1 MKVQLIDDW
10 KQSWRLWSVR
20 FAVALAVV
28 PELLYRVAVAAEH
41 LLPTLSYVVVDNL
54 PPWLR
59 SVTAIMALTATLLR
73 LLKQPPSGPPPRDTF
88 GWGFGNGGP
97 RVDDHDPRRIDQ
109 VPE

>member
-1 MKVQLIDDW
+1 MPKLVEGW
-10 KQSWRLWSVR
+10 KQSWRWWSVQ

-28 PELLYRVAVAAEH
+28 PEVLYRLAVAAEH

-59 SVTAIMALTATLLR
+59 STAAVLALSATLLR
-73 LLKQPPSGPPPRDTF
+73 LLKQPPKGPPPQDT
-88 GWGFGNGGP
+88 GYGYRPPTGAGDSVVG
-97 RVDDHDPRRIDQ
+97 DPQRIDK

>member
-1 MKVQLIDDW
+1 MKIGFIDEW
-10 KQSWRLWSVR
+10 KQSWRWWSVQ

-28 PELLYRVAVAAEH
+28 PEVLYRVAVAAEH

-59 SVTAIMALTATLLR
+59 SATAMLAVMATLLR
-73 LLKQPPSGPPPRDTF
+73 LLKQPPKGPPHRDTY
-88 GWGFGNGGP
+88 GVGYGYGP
-97 RVDDHDPRRIDQ
+97 APELDPHRIDK

>member
-1 MKVQLIDDW
+1 MKIGFIDGW
-10 KQSWRLWSVR
+10 KQSWRWWSVQ

-28 PELLYRVAVAAEH
+28 PEVLYRVAVAAEH

-59 SVTAIMALTATLLR
+59 STTAIMAVTATLLR
-73 LLKQPPSGPPPRDTF
+73 LLKQPPKGPPPRDTS
-88 GWGFGNGGP
+88 GVGYGYDSAP
-97 RVDDHDPRRIDQ
+97 ELDPHRIDK